1 MDDQRLKKFFHFNNT
16 DLFNNHNGRLSEN
29 QARRLEEELKAEQKS
44 ARESAR
50 ILVVIASLGLG
61 AGLLIVV
68 NAPVLAGKILIG
80 LMLCVLWPLAWG
92 WKAWQVWMSAP
103 AERQE
108 QVRAVRGSAR
118 VIRYEEDVMLEVG
131 ERQFDLEKN
140 PSGLIA
146 DGDELIVYYLER
158 TEEILSVDAL

>member
-1 MDDQRLKKFFHFNNT
+1 MDDQRLKKFFHFNNN
-16 DLFNNHNGRLSEN
+16 DLFANRNGRFSEN
-29 QARRLEEELKAEQKS
+29 QAKVLKEEIEAEQKS
-44 ARESAR
+44 ARESAG
-50 ILVVIASLGLG
+50 ILAVIASLGLG

-92 WKAWQVWMSAP
+92 GQAWRVLQSAP
-103 AERQE
+103 PARQD
-108 QVRAVRGSAR
+108 QVRAVRGRAR
-118 VIRYEEDVMLEVG
+118 VVRYEQDVILEVG

-158 TEEILSVDAL
+158 TEEILSVEAL